1 MKRSLKESTV
11 QCLDDGRFYRNPD
24 RETKK
29 TWSNYECS
37 KYYLCLDGEVFE
49 FKCSAGLL
57 FDVSRQI
64 CDFKANVDNCDLTAE
79 TKVPKPLL
87 HDAACATAAQLGCGD
102 GVCLP
107 NEYFCDG
114 SIDCADG
121 SDEGYCDP
129 NNDPNAADAC
139 DLSVCQLPECFCSKD
154 ATLIPGDLEPIQ
166 TPQMVI
172 LSFDDAINIENW
184 QLYSDQL
191 FTPNRKNP
199 NGCPIRGTFFVS
211 HQYTDYQ
218 KVQNL
223 WQDGHE
229 IAIHSITHRGPE
241 DWWKIN
247 ATIED
252 YFDEFV
258 GQANIINKF
267 ANVRMEEIEGKLL
280 PFVPLTFNKLSIIP
294 SGLRTPFLK
303 VGWNRQ
309 FLMMKEFG
317 FVYDSSIVAPAFT
330 NPPLWPYTLDFKI
343 PHACVGNNH
352 CPSRSYPGVWEM
364 VMNQLES
371 DESTCVYVDQCPANL
386 NGDDI
391 FHMFMHNFKRHY
403 SSNRAPLGLYFHA
416 TWFKRQDYMEAFSK
430 FLDYVLKLPD
440 VYFVTNHQAIG
451 WLKDPTP
458 SSQLATFQPWQCK
471 ARQFEPHEVTCTY
484 PNSCKLHSRVLQ
496 QDRYLKTCNE
506 CPAEYP
512 WIRNEFGLN

>member
-1 MKRSLKESTV
+1 MKIPSTLIFISLRLIVESHNLRKKEISYQLNFSHNKQNFFNVFIAEAASNLVKRSLKESTV
-11 QCLDDGRFYRNPD
+11 QCLDDGRFYRNPERD
-24 RETKK
+24 LKK

-87 HDAACATAAQLGCGD
+87 NKAPCANDAQLGCAD
-102 GVCLP
+102 GICLP

-129 NNDPNAADAC
+129 NNDPNAADTC

-166 TPQMVI
+166 TPQMIIV
-172 LSFDDAINIENW
+172 SFDDAVNIENS
-184 QLYSDQL
+184 QLYEDKI

-199 NGCPIRGTFFVS
+199 NGCPIKGTFFVS
-211 HQYTDYQ
+211 HQYTDYH
-218 KVQNL
+218 KVQKL

-229 IAIHSITHRGPE
+229 IGIHSITHRGPE

-267 ANVRMEEIEGKLL
+267 ANVRMDEIEGKL
-280 PFVPLTFNKLSIIP
+280 
-294 SGLRTPFLK
+294 GQR
-303 VGWNRQ
+303 
-309 FLMMKEFG
+309 MMTIET
-317 FVYDSSIVAPAFT
+317 I
-330 NPPLWPYTLDFKI
+330 
-343 PHACVGNNH
+343 
-352 CPSRSYPGVWEM
+352 
-364 VMNQLES
+364 
-371 DESTCVYVDQCPANL
+371 
-386 NGDDI
+386 
-391 FHMFMHNFKRHY
+391 
-403 SSNRAPLGLYFHA
+403 
-416 TWFKRQDYMEAFSK
+416 
-430 FLDYVLKLPD
+430 
-440 VYFVTNHQAIG
+440 
-451 WLKDPTP
+451 
-458 SSQLATFQPWQCK
+458 
-471 ARQFEPHEVTCTY
+471 
-484 PNSCKLHSRVLQ
+484 
-496 QDRYLKTCNE
+496 
-506 CPAEYP
+506 
-512 WIRNEFGLN
+512 

>member
-1 MKRSLKESTV
+1 MCR
-11 QCLDDGRFYRNPD
+11 
-24 RETKK
+24 
-29 TWSNYECS
+29 
-37 KYYLCLDGEVFE
+37 
-49 FKCSAGLL
+49 
-57 FDVSRQI
+57 
-64 CDFKANVDNCDLTAE
+64 
-79 TKVPKPLL
+79 
-87 HDAACATAAQLGCGD
+87 
-102 GVCLP
+102 
-107 NEYFCDG
+107 

-129 NNDPNAADAC
+129 NADPNAADSC
-139 DLSVCQLPECFCSKD
+139 DPSVCQLPECFCSKD
-154 ATLIPGDLEPIQ
+154 ATHIPGDLEPIH
-166 TPQMVI
+166 TPQMII
-172 LSFDDAINIENW
+172 LSFDDAINVENF
-184 QLYSDQL
+184 QLYDEKI

-218 KVQNL
+218 KVQKL

-229 IAIHSITHRGPE
+229 IGIHSITHRGPE

-267 ANVRMEEIEGKLL
+267 ANVRMEEIEGRRLMK
-280 PFVPLTFNKLSIIP
+280 PFNAEYFFHVHFP
-294 SGLRTPFLK
+294 GLRTPFLK

-343 PHACVGNNH
+343 PHACVGSNH

-364 VMNQLES
+364 VMNQLEIDDGS
-371 DESTCVYVDQCPANL
+371 CVYVDQCPANL

-391 FHMFMHNFKRHY
+391 FHMFLHNFKRHY
-403 SSNRAPLGLYFHA
+403 STNRAPLGIYLHS
-416 TWFKRQDYMEAFSK
+416 TWFKRQDYMDAFSK
-430 FLDYVLKLPD
+430 FVDYVLKLPD

-451 WLKDPTP
+451 WLKVRFWRDKFII
-458 SSQLATFQPWQCK
+458 S
-471 ARQFEPHEVTCTY
+471 
-484 PNSCKLHSRVLQ
+484 
-496 QDRYLKTCNE
+496 
-506 CPAEYP
+506 
-512 WIRNEFGLN
+512 